1 MFLLLYPDDGVS
13 EICAVEQHK
22 GIDTD
27 APIVGGLQVNNM
39 QIINQALTPVD
50 LIVSQIEKERS

>member
-27 APIVGGLQVNNM
+27 APIVGGLKVNNM

-50 LIVSQIEKERS
+50 LIVFSD

>member
-13 EICAVEQHK
+13 EICAVEHK

-50 LIVSQIEKERS
+50 FIVFSD